1 MMPEMREH
9 KNEKA
14 GDSVFLLKNALILF
28 GWIICTTQTIQFA
41 ICSAAKAKQVS
52 QLTFSLS
59 LPTEKKKKEKS
70 FALTFRKSTSV
81 RTSEPSVSVN
91 SRRM

>member
-14 GDSVFLLKNALILF
+14 DDSVFLLKNALILF
-28 GWIICTTQTIQFA
+28 GGIICTTQTIQFA

-52 QLTFSLS
+52 QSAHILTFT
-59 LPTEKKKKEKS
+59 P
-70 FALTFRKSTSV
+70 
-81 RTSEPSVSVN
+81 N
-91 SRRM
+91 